1 MVVLMSS
8 TVVSGLFAVIGTTLG
23 WVLSEAGA
31 GWRSFAERRRV
42 RQIEATARVFD
53 AARIAVAICEGIRW
67 LILVDVSKKLHG
79 EGIGRE
85 AYGVRVIDMAEQL
98 QQLRLIPLTVTAKG
112 PRSALTQIDILVTR
126 TQVLWDDFAA
136 KSRADI
142 ADRPAPF
149 LDACEQIAKIAQE
162 LVSHPWPLS

>member
-1 MVVLMSS
+1 MSS
-8 TVVSGLFAVIGTTLG
+8 AVVSGLFAVVGTALG

-31 GWRSFAERRRV
+31 GWRSFAERRRA

-85 AYGVRVIDMAEQL
+85 AYGVKVIDMAEQL
-98 QQLRLIPLTVTAKG
+98 QQLRLIPLTVTARG
-112 PRSALTQIDILVTR
+112 PQSALPQIDILVTR
-126 TQVLWDDFAA
+126 TQALWDDFAA
-136 KSRADI
+136 TRRADI
-142 ADRPAPF
+142 ADRPTPF
-149 LDACEQIAKIAQE
+149 LEASEQIVKIAQE
-162 LVSHPWPLS
+162 LVSHSWPFS